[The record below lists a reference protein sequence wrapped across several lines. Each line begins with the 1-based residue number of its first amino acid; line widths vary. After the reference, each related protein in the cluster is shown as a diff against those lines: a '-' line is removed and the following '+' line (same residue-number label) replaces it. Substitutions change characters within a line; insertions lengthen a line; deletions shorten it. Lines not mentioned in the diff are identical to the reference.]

1 MYTYIHIYIY
11 AYIHIHTRYFFFFP
25 FLGIFFLAQRAASYC
40 GETDHIY
47 SQFPHVC
54 QLSFEAC
61 MHATIGSGVPA
72 MRIAAYDARTRST
85 SVYAAE
91 MSFAERRV
99 VYVYMYL
106 PIRWLRGADVL
117 CARLRGADCRTAAR
131 IYIYIYI

>member
-1 MYTYIHIYIY
+1 
-11 AYIHIHTRYFFFFP
+11 
-25 FLGIFFLAQRAASYC
+25 
-40 GETDHIY
+40 
-47 SQFPHVC
+47 
-54 QLSFEAC
+54 
-61 MHATIGSGVPA
+61 

-117 CARLRGADCRTAAR
+117 CARLRGADCRPR
-131 IYIYIYI
+131 HVYIYIYMNAYII